1 MDSPHSLH
9 HHRLSSS
16 FADSAI
22 DLDLTD
28 RCISKSP
35 ALRAH
40 ALPAPDRLVRL
51 ANLAACRALSGPVSK
66 QDDSALHHYIDSIES
81 FLDPRPELS
90 RAIAQNRPQSPRS
103 SSRTVTG
110 LSTTASTK
118 IARADPVYQ
127 SVNRQLETLLG
138 ELSQA
143 NVQLQLRRVESRHIH
158 DLFTLKCEGL
168 AQKILQL
175 EDEVDEL

>member
-1 MDSPHSLH
+1 MDSPHSFH
-9 HHRLSSS
+9 HHCLSSS

-40 ALPAPDRLVRL
+40 ALPAPDRLVHL

-66 QDDSALHHYIDSIES
+66 QDDSALHHYIDSIELL
-81 FLDPRPELS
+81 LDPRPELS
-90 RAIAQNRPQSPRS
+90 RAIAQNRPPSPRS
-103 SSRTVTG
+103 SSSTVTG
-110 LSTTASTK
+110 LSTAASTK
-118 IARADPVYQ
+118 SSRADQ
-127 SVNRQLETLLG
+127 SVNRQLETLLS

-143 NVQLQLRRVESRHIH
+143 NVQLQLRRGESRHIH
-158 DLFTLKCEGL
+158 DLFTLKCDGL